1 MPVRFFGS
9 WVLSKIFVG
18 ARKPNE
24 FANICNS
31 VGAIQIL
38 FSQTKFAPLLSNIPM
53 PCSRWVLLALVGL
66 LCTSCSEFSQAQ
78 PDSQPEVSVSPVQ
91 VPASRVVALGRLS
104 PVGEV
109 IKLSVPNAED
119 SRVNQILVE
128 EGDFVEADQVIAVL
142 QGFERRSRDLK
153 EAQKT
158 VELHQARL
166 AQLLAGEGKQAEI
179 AAQQSNIGRLEA
191 QQRNEIL
198 EREAA
203 IASAEAEVRQ
213 AQLTYDR
220 NQSLVESGALSQ
232 SQLDQSRENLDRAE
246 ATLVQRQAQLTSTQQ
261 TLSEQIERE
270 RNMLANLTEVRPTD
284 VRVAEAELDRA
295 KIAVEQRQ
303 ADLADTQVRVPVEGQ
318 ILRINTRVG
327 ERVNTQEGIV
337 ELGNT
342 QEMVAIAEIYETDI
356 TQIAIGQPATITSE
370 YGGFDGTIRG
380 TVEHIGLQI
389 GARSLADGSTNPT
402 TDENQRVVE
411 VRIQINPQDSPKVAS
426 LTNMQVRVEIDVAV
440 STQRT
445 AEAGTE

>member
-1 MPVRFFGS
+1 MPR
-9 WVLSKIFVG
+9 
-18 ARKPNE
+18 
-24 FANICNS
+24 
-31 VGAIQIL
+31 
-38 FSQTKFAPLLSNIPM
+38 IPYF
-53 PCSRWVLLALVGL
+53 RWVLLILLGL
-66 LCTSCSEFSQAQ
+66 LCSNCSQLSNAQ
-78 PDSQPEVSVSPVQ
+78 PESQQAPSDVSTVDSAVSQ
-91 VPASRVVALGRLS
+91 VVALGRLS
-104 PVGEV
+104 PAGEV

-158 VELHQARL
+158 VELHEARL

-179 AAQQSNIGRLEA
+179 AAQAANIERLGA
-191 QQRNEIL
+191 QRRNEIL

-203 IASAEAEVRQ
+203 ISSAEAEVRQ

-220 NQSLVESGALSQ
+220 NQNLVESGALSQ
-232 SQLDQSRENLDRAE
+232 SQLDQARESLDRAQ
-246 ATLVQRQAQLTSTQQ
+246 ATLSQRQAQLASTQQ

-284 VRVAEAELDRA
+284 VRVAEAELERA

-303 ADLADTQVRVPVEGQ
+303 ADLADTQVRVPVAGQ

-342 QEMVAIAEIYETDI
+342 RQMVAIAEVYETDI
-356 TQIAIGQPATITSE
+356 TRVIPGQTATITSE
-370 YGGFDGTIRG
+370 YGGFDGTIQG
-380 TVEHIGLQI
+380 SVEHIGLQI
-389 GARSLADGSTNPT
+389 GSRSLSDGSTNPT

-411 VRIQINPQDSPKVAS
+411 VRILINEQDSPKVAS
-426 LTNMQVRVEIDVAV
+426 LTNMQVRVDIDISPTTIN
-440 STQRT
+440 STQPNG
-445 AEAGTE
+445 EASAK

>member
-78 PDSQPEVSVSPVQ
+78 PDSQLEVSVSPVQ

-158 VELHQARL
+158 VELHQAR
-166 AQLLAGEGKQAEI
+166 QA
-179 AAQQSNIGRLEA
+179 
-191 QQRNEIL
+191 
-198 EREAA
+198 
-203 IASAEAEVRQ
+203 
-213 AQLTYDR
+213 
-220 NQSLVESGALSQ
+220 
-232 SQLDQSRENLDRAE
+232 
-246 ATLVQRQAQLTSTQQ
+246 
-261 TLSEQIERE
+261 
-270 RNMLANLTEVRPTD
+270 
-284 VRVAEAELDRA
+284 
-295 KIAVEQRQ
+295 
-303 ADLADTQVRVPVEGQ
+303 
-318 ILRINTRVG
+318 
-327 ERVNTQEGIV
+327 
-337 ELGNT
+337 
-342 QEMVAIAEIYETDI
+342 
-356 TQIAIGQPATITSE
+356 
-370 YGGFDGTIRG
+370 
-380 TVEHIGLQI
+380 
-389 GARSLADGSTNPT
+389 
-402 TDENQRVVE
+402 
-411 VRIQINPQDSPKVAS
+411 
-426 LTNMQVRVEIDVAV
+426 
-440 STQRT
+440 
-445 AEAGTE
+445 